1 MASSLFKD
9 RFEKTAATENTPRFI
24 VMFSAAPWGAIVGE
38 FGPKVVNLASRTGFL
53 DQFLEAAEQVLN
65 GGHEALKSAMNSPMS
80 PWMPAFFVSPFYGL
94 LFNAYPFFRAGK
106 YAYQALL
113 NSADESVAQLR
124 QDPTMRERWEK
135 RSIDCEEKCVRISES
150 LNHALIGVDG
160 RLTAAEINEIQKVK
174 AKDELQAEMLVR
186 QYIYNQLYYPPS
198 FKDSL
203 LQGK

>member
-1 MASSLFKD
+1 M
-9 RFEKTAATENTPRFI
+9 
-24 VMFSAAPWGAIVGE
+24 
-38 FGPKVVNLASRTGFL
+38 
-53 DQFLEAAEQVLN
+53 
-65 GGHEALKSAMNSPMS
+65 
-80 PWMPAFFVSPFYGL
+80 
-94 LFNAYPFFRAGK
+94 
-106 YAYQALL
+106 

-135 RSIDCEEKCVRISES
+135 RAIDCEEKCVRISES
-150 LNHALIGVDG
+150 LNHALIDVDG

-198 FKDSL
+198 FKDFL